1 MGRTFNTNG
10 YCDPDLHYMV
20 NLTDR
25 LSYIKSMIDAG
36 YYFSINKAR
45 QYGKTTT
52 LSALADYIAED
63 YNIINLDFQGFSYD
77 DFKSEQSFIIA
88 FSRQILLCTDN
99 LPADIEK
106 EFEQYSNKKMD
117 NLTLSVLFISL
128 LKLCKK
134 SQKKM

>member
-45 QYGKTTT
+45 QYGKTNS
-52 LSALADYIAED
+52 LSD
-63 YNIINLDFQGFSYD
+63 
-77 DFKSEQSFIIA
+77 
-88 FSRQILLCTDN
+88 
-99 LPADIEK
+99 
-106 EFEQYSNKKMD
+106 
-117 NLTLSVLFISL
+117 LSVYI
-128 LKLCKK
+128 
-134 SQKKM
+134 